1 MKRTHIRSLIVAATL
16 SLAASLAACGGGGG
30 GGGGT
35 IPPPATT
42 ATPAVAPTYT
52 VSGAVSQIPSDAYGP
67 TTIGSQTY
75 ASADAASTTPLAN
88 ATVVIGPAPVVGAT
102 LPALLPAGDVATTT
116 NASGAFTV
124 TLTIAPAVPLSVEAF
139 VVPAQNL
146 SGFTPPATGYYVEVF
161 ASNADG
167 KSGGIPIPL
176 HGFFAQSLT
185 LMLHVTSPSAAYLGK
200 PFQARELLPAVA
212 GVLSRA
218 RQEWALAAEESD
230 DPDAAAEAN
239 ALAQLNSDRATNAG
253 VGPLTF
259 DESAEEVARL
269 HVSDEVA
276 HQYGCHYD
284 RHNVGPSSR
293 YLAAGGMGLTGEG
306 LGYILSATTVDQGF
320 AGTESGF
327 LAEKT
332 QSPPG
337 GHYANLVDSA
347 HVWAGLAASVA
358 TGVTNVDY
366 ELVTANAQ
374 DSVVGA
380 SGYPATGVCPAGT
393 VVNNS

>member
-16 SLAASLAACGGGGG
+16 SLAACGGGGG

-35 IPPPATT
+35 IPPPAT
-42 ATPAVAPTYT
+42 ATPAAAPTYT
-52 VSGAVSQIPSDAYGP
+52 VSGTVSQIPSDAYGP

-88 ATVVIGPAPVVGAT
+88 ATVVIGPAPVVSAT
-102 LPALLPAGDVATTT
+102 LPALLPAGDVAATT

-124 TLTIAPAVPLSVEAF
+124 TLTIAPAVPLSVEPF

-185 LMLHVTSPSAAYLGK
+185 LTLHVTSPS
-200 PFQARELLPAVA
+200 
-212 GVLSRA
+212 
-218 RQEWALAAEESD
+218 
-230 DPDAAAEAN
+230 AAEAN

-253 VGPLTF
+253 VGPLSF

-284 RHNVGPSSR
+284 QHNVGPSSR

-306 LGYILSATTVDQGF
+306 LGYILSATTADQGF

-366 ELVTANAQ
+366 ELVTPNAQ